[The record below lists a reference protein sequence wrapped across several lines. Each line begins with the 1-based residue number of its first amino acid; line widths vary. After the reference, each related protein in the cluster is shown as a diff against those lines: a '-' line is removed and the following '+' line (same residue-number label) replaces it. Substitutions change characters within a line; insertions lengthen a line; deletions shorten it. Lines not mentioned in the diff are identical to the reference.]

1 MTLVIRFEA
10 GLRPILK
17 HGDHD
22 QKTHGNWAT
31 GGGDTAINKFEN
43 AANQAYGTGEE
54 AFTIDYTGDNSV
66 AALGEYLARGHTV
79 NDNHTKFGNDGRSG
93 LS

>member
-31 GGGDTAINKFEN
+31 GGGDTAINKFETRQIRLTVQEKKPSLLIT
-43 AANQAYGTGEE
+43 QAIT
-54 AFTIDYTGDNSV
+54 
-66 AALGEYLARGHTV
+66 R
-79 NDNHTKFGNDGRSG
+79 
-93 LS
+93 

>member
-31 GGGDTAINKFEN
+31 GGGDRERGKS
-43 AANQAYGTGEE
+43 
-54 AFTIDYTGDNSV
+54 GDP
-66 AALGEYLARGHTV
+66 LGCLI
-79 NDNHTKFGNDGRSG
+79 
-93 LS
+93 LSEVQI

>member
-22 QKTHGNWAT
+22 QKTHGSWANNNFNEET
-31 GGGDTAINKFEN
+31 
-43 AANQAYGTGEE
+43 QGE
-54 AFTIDYTGDNSV
+54 D
-66 AALGEYLARGHTV
+66 AL
-79 NDNHTKFGNDGRSG
+79 
-93 LS
+93 